1 MGKIKFVTKVKK
13 VFRDKITGNL
23 LNPGDTLIIE
33 NDTARLNLCISKGA
47 VELVSVETESDNN
60 KEGNPTTVCV
70 NGTEYDLNKV
80 KGALSVIGAAVNAN
94 AGFNGVNNKV
104 ASLAS
109 DQIEALEAEL
119 NK

>member
-1 MGKIKFVTKVKK
+1 M
-13 VFRDKITGNL
+13 
-23 LNPGDTLIIE
+23 
-33 NDTARLNLCISKGA
+33 
-47 VELVSVETESDNN
+47 
-60 KEGNPTTVCV
+60 CV

-80 KGALSVIGAAVNAN
+80 KEALSVIGAAVNAN

>member
-23 LNPGDTLIIE
+23 LQPGDTLIIE

-47 VELVSVETESDNN
+47 VELVSVETESDN
-60 KEGNPTTVCV
+60 KGGHPTVCV
-70 NGTEYDLNKV
+70 NGTEYALGKV
-80 KGALSVIGAAVNAN
+80 KEALSVIGAAVNAN

>member
-23 LNPGDTLIIE
+23 LQPGDTLIIE

-47 VELVSVETESDNN
+47 VELVSVETESDN
-60 KEGNPTTVCV
+60 KGGTTTVCV
-70 NGTEYDLNKV
+70 NGTEYDLGKV
-80 KGALSVIGAAVNAN
+80 KEALSVIGAAVNAN

>member
-47 VELVSVETESDNN
+47 VELVSVETESDN
-60 KEGNPTTVCV
+60 KGGNPTNVCV

-80 KGALSVIGAAVNAN
+80 KEALSVIGAAVNAN
-94 AGFNGVNNKV
+94 AGYNGVNNKV

>member
-47 VELVSVETESDNN
+47 VSVETESDN
-60 KEGNPTTVCV
+60 KGGNPTTVCV

-80 KGALSVIGAAVNAN
+80 KEALSVIGAAVNAN

>member
-47 VELVSVETESDNN
+47 VELVAVETESDN
-60 KEGNPTTVCV
+60 KGGNPTAVCV
-70 NGTEYDLNKV
+70 DGTEYDLNKV
-80 KGALSVIGAAVNAN
+80 KEALSVIGAAVNAN